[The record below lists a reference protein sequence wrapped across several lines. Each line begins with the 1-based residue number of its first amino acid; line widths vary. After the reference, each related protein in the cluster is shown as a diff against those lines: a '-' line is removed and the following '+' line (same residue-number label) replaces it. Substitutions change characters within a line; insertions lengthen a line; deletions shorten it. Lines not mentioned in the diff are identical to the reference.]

1 MHFGMDRVDSSFE
14 IKDEVTKQ
22 LFFIYINYRIE
33 FFFLYLRQR
42 NIQIYIIW
50 KPFDTKDSII

>member
-50 KPFDTKDSII
+50 KSFDTKDSII